1 MKGVVMDMYSSS
13 RPGIRAHD
21 TDVRRIDIDKVERF
35 LESGQRDQCS
45 NAVDSL
51 FEEINYTA
59 LESFMLR
66 LYITMDIYVCSRTFS
81 KRFGIS
87 GDQFNK
93 EFGSIDDMPK
103 NLDTVNSAKAYFSR
117 MFDRCI
123 CWRMESCR
131 SESSAIICKAKRY
144 IYDNYHLDDICLKS
158 VASAVNLSP
167 TYFSA
172 LFKKDV
178 GMNFIDY
185 LTNVR
190 IDKAKELL
198 CCTSLQVSQIA
209 SRVGFSDYRYFGQI
223 FKKHTGKTP
232 REFQQTH
239 NS

>member
-1 MKGVVMDMYSSS
+1 MYTSPA
-13 RPGIRAHD
+13 RLDLHAHD
-21 TDVRRIDIDKVERF
+21 TDVRRIDIDKVENF
-35 LESGQRDQCS
+35 LESGQRDQCVS
-45 NAVDSL
+45 AVDTI
-51 FEEINYTA
+51 FDEVGYAA

-66 LYITMDIYVCSRTFS
+66 LYITMDIYVCARTFS

-87 GDQFNK
+87 GEEFTKQF
-93 EFGSIDDMPK
+93 GTIDDMPR
-103 NLDTVNSAKAYFSR
+103 NLDTVSSAKGYFSR
-117 MFDRCI
+117 MFDKCI
-123 CWRMESCR
+123 SWRTESCK
-131 SESSAIICKAKRY
+131 SESGAIICKAKKY
-144 IYDNYHLDDICLKS
+144 IYDNYHLEDICLKS

-178 GMNFIDY
+178 GINFIDY

-198 CCTSLQVSQIA
+198 CCTSLQISQIA
-209 SRVGFSDYRYFGQI
+209 CRVGFSDYRYFGQI